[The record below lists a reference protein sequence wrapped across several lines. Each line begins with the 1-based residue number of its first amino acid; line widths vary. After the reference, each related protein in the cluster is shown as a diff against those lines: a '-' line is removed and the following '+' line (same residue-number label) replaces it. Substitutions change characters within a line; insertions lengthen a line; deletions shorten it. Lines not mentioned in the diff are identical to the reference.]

1 MMPACRDL
9 RPRDAVTPGP
19 GKRLRPTPWRPAL
32 DESTRAAR
40 GHRIRSCW
48 LRRAGPALSC
58 GLLLAFAMQAMP
70 ARALQSDRDA
80 PTQVEADRMEYDDQ
94 QQVNVFT
101 GNVVLTKGTIR
112 LRARRLL
119 VRQDAQGFHFASA
132 TGAPA
137 RFRQKRDEP
146 GDQWVEGEALRI
158 DYDGKAETV
167 RLREAAQLRRTSD
180 GRSVEEIHGTD
191 IRYESRTGFFTV
203 QGGTAGSAAGT
214 PENPTGRVRVIIQPR
229 ETSDPSAAQPAT
241 GLSPDATSL
250 APDDQ
255 IRIPADSGPN
265 Q

>member
-1 MMPACRDL
+1 MKHTGRH
-9 RPRDAVTPGP
+9 PG
-19 GKRLRPTPWRPAL
+19 L
-32 DESTRAAR
+32 RAA
-40 GHRIRSCW
+40 
-48 LRRAGPALSC
+48 LAG
-58 GLLLAFAMQAMP
+58 GMFLLLAVHGSP
-70 ARALQSDRDA
+70 VSALQSDRDA
-80 PTQVEADRMEYDDQ
+80 PTQVEADRMEYDDL

-119 VRQDAQGFHFASA
+119 VRQDAQGFHFATA

-167 RLREAAQLRRTSD
+167 HLREAALLRRTSD

-191 IRYESRTGFFTV
+191 IRYASRTGFFTV
-203 QGGTAGSAAGT
+203 QGATAGSTAAT
-214 PENPTGRVRVIIQPR
+214 PENPAGRVRVIIQPR
-229 ETSDPSAAQPAT
+229 DTTTNPAARPDTGAAPAT
-241 GLSPDATSL
+241 VPL
-250 APDDQ
+250 APDEQ
-255 IRIPADSGPN
+255 LRVPAPAGSG